1 MNFFNTYLEK
11 IKKTIIKNKKKL
23 DFNDNQILNK
33 IIVESPPENFD
44 CDLSTNI
51 ALILSKKT
59 NKNPRII
66 ADKIKTILIGEIKQF
81 SSIDIAGPGF
91 LNIKLSNGA
100 WLHIIKNIEKN
111 KKSFGSN
118 NKKKKYNI
126 EFVSANPTGPL
137 HVGHCRGAIFG
148 DVLSNLLKFNGNK
161 VVKEFYI
168 NDYRKQIDD
177 FSKSIYFRLKQIK
190 FNTEFPNDE
199 TLYPGNYIIDISKKI
214 LKNQP
219 NINLENFDKIK
230 TIIKKQGL
238 KYSME
243 LIKTDLK
250 NLGIYHDNFFSE
262 TTLVKN
268 KSVEKVVKILRK
280 KNLIE
285 EGYLEPPKGEENI
298 NWKKV
303 RRLIFK
309 SSLFGDD
316 TNRALTK
323 NDNTWT
329 YFANDLAY
337 HSNKVSRKYD
347 YLINILGAD
356 HAGYIKRISS
366 GVNALS
372 KKKNILTCKVCQLVK
387 LIKDGQPYKM
397 SKRKG
402 DFIEIKDVLNE
413 VGKDSLRFMMLSR
426 GNDVELDFDFNKV
439 LEKNKENP
447 VFYVQY
453 CYARINS
460 LFRSL
465 NTNPIKINKLIKI
478 KFNPNNYEY
487 KLLRKIIE
495 WPKIVDLSAKKL
507 EPHRIPFYLNELVT
521 IFHSYWSKGNDDEKY
536 KFILNGKINNELTF
550 KIFQLITIVLINAM
564 SILDVSLPKKM

>member
-1 MNFFNTYLEK
+1 MDQ
-11 IKKTIIKNKKKL
+11 TI
-23 DFNDNQILNK
+23 
-33 IIVESPPENFD
+33 
-44 CDLSTNI
+44 
-51 ALILSKKT
+51 
-59 NKNPRII
+59 
-66 ADKIKTILIGEIKQF
+66 
-81 SSIDIAGPGF
+81 
-91 LNIKLSNGA
+91 
-100 WLHIIKNIEKN
+100 
-111 KKSFGSN
+111 
-118 NKKKKYNI
+118 KKKYNI

-168 NDYRKQIDD
+168 NDYGKQIDD

-250 NLGIYHDNFFSE
+250 NLGIYHDNFFPE

-268 KSVEKVVKILRK
+268 KSVEKVVKILR

-372 KKKNILTCKVCQLVK
+372 KKKK
-387 LIKDGQPYKM
+387 Y
-397 SKRKG
+397 
-402 DFIEIKDVLNE
+402 
-413 VGKDSLRFMMLSR
+413 
-426 GNDVELDFDFNKV
+426 
-439 LEKNKENP
+439 
-447 VFYVQY
+447 
-453 CYARINS
+453 IN
-460 LFRSL
+460 L
-465 NTNPIKINKLIKI
+465 
-478 KFNPNNYEY
+478 
-487 KLLRKIIE
+487 
-495 WPKIVDLSAKKL
+495 
-507 EPHRIPFYLNELVT
+507 
-521 IFHSYWSKGNDDEKY
+521 
-536 KFILNGKINNELTF
+536 
-550 KIFQLITIVLINAM
+550 
-564 SILDVSLPKKM
+564 